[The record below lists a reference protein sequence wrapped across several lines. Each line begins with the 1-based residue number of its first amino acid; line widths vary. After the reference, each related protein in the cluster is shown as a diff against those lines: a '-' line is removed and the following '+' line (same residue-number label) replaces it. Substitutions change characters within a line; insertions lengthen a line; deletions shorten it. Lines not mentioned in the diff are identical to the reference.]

1 MSDDIPDLIDV
12 SINQTQNKSEDAVSN
27 KRQKSSESEDFKLI
41 VSKRKRREQSKMDV
55 ASSTS
60 ADTAATTQEMDNDDN
75 DEDYEDIDDEDAEL
89 EKIDKSQS
97 DKLHIKKIKFPPI
110 SAEKIMDG
118 KFEMRKMHVP
128 PNRFN
133 PLKEN
138 WMKIYTPV
146 VDYLKLQIRFNLKT
160 RNIELRTCAETPEIS
175 SLQKAADFIRA
186 FILGF
191 EVEDALALVRLDDLF
206 LETFEVL
213 DVKPLKG
220 DHLSRAIG
228 RIAGKGG
235 KTKFTIEN
243 TTKTRI
249 VLADSKIH
257 LLGAFRN
264 IAIAR
269 RAICNLILGSPPSK
283 IYGNLRNIASRSL
296 ESF

>member
-1 MSDDIPDLIDV
+1 MSDDMPELIDV
-12 SINQTQNKSEDAVSN
+12 ADETAAASKSTPESQPDINKE
-27 KRQKSSESEDFKLI
+27 EEFKLI
-41 VSKRKRREQSKMDV
+41 VSKRKRRQQK
-55 ASSTS
+55 
-60 ADTAATTQEMDNDDN
+60 QEDEIECDD
-75 DEDYEDIDDEDAEL
+75 DYEIEQDMEDEEPDNLKVQDASL
-89 EKIDKSQS
+89 NVFADANKKFNFPKLSG
-97 DKLHIKKIKFPPI
+97 DKLTEGKLESRKI
-110 SAEKIMDG
+110 
-118 KFEMRKMHVP
+118 HVP

-138 WMKIYTPV
+138 WMKIYTPIV
-146 VDYLKLQIRFNLKT
+146 EYLKLQIRFNLKT
-160 RNIELRTCAETPEIS
+160 RNIELKTCKETADIG
-175 SLQKAADFIRA
+175 SLQKAADFVKA

-206 LETFEVL
+206 LETFEVT

-228 RIAGKGG
+228 RIAGKSG

-257 LLGAFRN
+257 LLGAFKN
-264 IAIAR
+264 IALAR
-269 RAICNLILGSPPSK
+269 RTICNLILGSPPSK
-283 IYGNLRNIASRSL
+283 IYGNLRNIASRSM

>member
-1 MSDDIPDLIDV
+1 MSDDDVPQLEDVDL
-12 SINQTQNKSEDAVSN
+12 STNKTKKS
-27 KRQKSSESEDFKLI
+27 KSSGDLKRDSEPEFQLI
-41 VSKRKRREQSKMDV
+41 MNKRKRRELKKEVEKMEANEEDEEQV
-55 ASSTS
+55 
-60 ADTAATTQEMDNDDN
+60 EEEE
-75 DEDYEDIDDEDAEL
+75 DEDEDTIRSKLNFEDDANNNIL
-89 EKIDKSQS
+89 SQL
-97 DKLHIKKIKFPPI
+97 KQVKFPPI
-110 SAEKIMDG
+110 SGEKLADG
-118 KFEMRKMHVP
+118 KQESRKIYVP

-133 PLKEN
+133 PLKES
-138 WMKIYTPV
+138 WMKIYTPI

-160 RNIELRTCAETPEIS
+160 RNIELKTCAETVEIG

-186 FILGF
+186 FVLGF
-191 EVEDALALVRLDDLF
+191 DVEDALALVRLDDLF
-206 LETFEVL
+206 LETFEVT

-228 RIAGKGG
+228 RIAGKSG

-257 LLGAFRN
+257 ILGSFKN
-264 IAIAR
+264 IALAR